1 MITYYASLLRSNN
14 PGIIFTGRN
23 IAMSI
28 NKLALIRYKTID
40 DCLRNRYR
48 KWCLDDL
55 IEKVANVLYEL
66 EGITSGVSKRTI
78 QADIQVMRSDKL
90 GYNAPIVVT
99 DRKFYTYDEPD
110 YSITN
115 APVNQADVEK
125 MKEIVGVLKQFN
137 GFTYFEEMSDMIAR
151 LENNLYRTTHQGRNC
166 IQFENNRLL
175 KGLEHINPLYQA
187 ILQKKP
193 LLVEYKSFKAPK
205 SQHLICFPYLLK
217 EYRNRWFL
225 IAKAKKGKLLSTMA
239 LDRIIEFQELAK
251 EKFIEH
257 EGIDFDRYFD
267 DLIGVTKTE
276 KDRANKVVLFVDKH
290 NAPYVLTKPIHHSQK
305 LIKEDES
312 GIIIRI
318 DVVLNF
324 ELEREILGFGESMKV
339 LSPRMLASR
348 IRERLSTAVQGYD

>member
-1 MITYYASLLRSNN
+1 
-14 PGIIFTGRN
+14 
-23 IAMSI
+23 MSI

-40 DCLRNRYR
+40 DCLKNRYR
-48 KWCLDDL
+48 KWTLDDL
-55 IEKVANVLYEL
+55 IEKVADVLYEM

-90 GYNAPIVVT
+90 GYKAPIVVVH
-99 DRKFYTYDEPD
+99 RKFYTYSDPD

-115 APVNQADVEK
+115 TPVNKTDVEK

-137 GFTYFEEMSDMIAR
+137 GFTYFDEMSDMIAR
-151 LENNLYRTTHQGRNC
+151 LENNLYRSAHDGRNC

-187 ILQKKP
+187 ILHKKS
-193 LLVEYKSFKAPK
+193 LLVEYKSFKAAT
-205 SQHLICFPYLLK
+205 SQHFICFPYLLK

-225 IAKAKKGKLLSTMA
+225 ITKTKKGKLLHTMA
-239 LDRIIEFQELAK
+239 LDRIIEFQELTK

-257 EGIDFDRYFD
+257 HGIDFDRYFD

-276 KDRANKVVLFVDKH
+276 KDRANKVVLFVDKYH
-290 NAPYVLTKPIHHSQK
+290 APYVLTKPIHHSQK
-305 LIKEDES
+305 LLNQDET

-324 ELEREILGFGESMKV
+324 ELEREILGFGELMKV
-339 LSPRMLASR
+339 LAPKSLAAR
-348 IRERLSTAVQGYD
+348 IRQRLKMAMQHYSPGETSKYNLLRG

>member
-1 MITYYASLLRSNN
+1 
-14 PGIIFTGRN
+14 
-23 IAMSI
+23 
-28 NKLALIRYKTID
+28 
-40 DCLRNRYR
+40 LRNRYR
-48 KWCLDDL
+48 KWSLDDL
-55 IEKVANVLYEL
+55 IEKVADTLYEL

-78 QADIQVMRSDKL
+78 QADIQIMRSDKL

-99 DRKFYTYDEPD
+99 DRKFYSYSEAD

-115 APVNQADVEK
+115 APVNKADVDK
-125 MKEIVGVLKQFN
+125 MKEIVGILKQFN

-151 LENNLYRTTHQGRNC
+151 LENNVYRTTHQGRSY
-166 IQFENNRLL
+166 IQFESNQLL
-175 KGLEHINPLYQA
+175 KGLEHINPLYQV
-187 ILQKKP
+187 ILQKKS
-193 LLVEYKSFKAPK
+193 LLVEYKSFKAAQ
-205 SQHLICFPYLLK
+205 SQQYICFPYLLK

-225 IAKAKKGKLLSTMA
+225 IAGSKKRNQLQTMA
-239 LDRIIEFQELAK
+239 LDRIIEFQELTK

-257 EGIDFDRYFD
+257 GGVDFDRYFD

-305 LIKEDES
+305 LIKEEEN

-324 ELEREILGFGESMKV
+324 ELERELLGFGECIKV
-339 LSPRMLASR
+339 LAPRILASR
-348 IRERLSTAVQGYD
+348 IKQRMEKAVQLYKQQQEK